1 MRNHYRSRKQI
12 VKYSMY
18 GVGIAISLLPPLINA
33 GLYHGMGE
41 KEKAIKSLK
50 LAVMNMLLAA
60 STFKITTQFL

>member
-1 MRNHYRSRKQI
+1 
-12 VKYSMY
+12 MY